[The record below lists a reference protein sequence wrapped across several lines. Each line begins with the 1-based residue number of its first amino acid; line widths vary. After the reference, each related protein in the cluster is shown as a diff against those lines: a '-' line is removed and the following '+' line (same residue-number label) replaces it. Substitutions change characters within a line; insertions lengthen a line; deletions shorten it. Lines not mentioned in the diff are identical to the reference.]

1 MKLGPGIVSQPKIG
15 QPVPNI
21 MGEQRCG
28 LDLSVHCLCC
38 GLYEMLYLLPYQES
52 NFSNV

>member
-1 MKLGPGIVSQPKIG
+1 MSQPKLG
-15 QPVPNI
+15 QPGPS
-21 MGEQRCG
+21 EQRCV

-52 NFSNV
+52 NFSNA